1 MHKDFI
7 SSVSIFENLDDT
19 VLEKISSLVS
29 VREYPK
35 GSMIIL
41 EEEFGDIVFIIKKGT
56 VKITRVNDEGKEVI
70 LAMLGEMEV
79 FGEMAIIDGESRSA
93 NALAQ
98 ENCELLAISSE
109 DFINLL
115 KNHFSVSLG
124 LMGELA
130 KRLRKSDQHIEAL
143 SLSDAEHRIGVSILN
158 LAEEI
163 GVIRKGKVT
172 IENLPFQQDIANMS
186 GTSRETVS
194 RILKLFEDRQL
205 ILKEGHR
212 VLIPDYLFFKKSFG

>member
-7 SSVSIFENLDDT
+7 SSVSIFEKLDDT

-163 GVIRKGKVT
+163 R
-172 IENLPFQQDIANMS
+172 
-186 GTSRETVS
+186 
-194 RILKLFEDRQL
+194 
-205 ILKEGHR
+205 
-212 VLIPDYLFFKKSFG
+212 

>member
-1 MHKDFI
+1 MLKDFM
-7 SSVSIFENLDDT
+7 SSVSIFENLNDT
-19 VLEKISSLVS
+19 VLEEISSLVS

-98 ENCELLAISSE
+98 ESCELLAISSE

-115 KNHFSVSLG
+115 RNHFSVSLG
-124 LMGELA
+124 LMSELA

-163 GVIRKGKVT
+163 GVI
-172 IENLPFQQDIANMS
+172 S
-186 GTSRETVS
+186 
-194 RILKLFEDRQL
+194 
-205 ILKEGHR
+205 
-212 VLIPDYLFFKKSFG
+212 